1 MGAQAGWGM
10 SAFYDRFATGEG
22 EGVAERVSHFTFRI
36 FWGTVSTEQARF
48 ECTHSLFPS
57 ERTQKARQ
65 VGAIGPVHPPPP
77 RMARASRALSK
88 RLGQWP
94 AGRIGQAENP
104 CGHRLVQPLSKPC
117 PPAAETDK
125 PSVPSAGGVSDGS
138 GKPSVPSVVAI
149 SECRQ

>member
-1 MGAQAGWGM
+1 VTGLRLGRGRVWPKGSHISPFAFLGEPYQQNKRGSNPPTIFSFRKDPKSAAGGRHGA
-10 SAFYDRFATGEG
+10 S
-22 EGVAERVSHFTFRI
+22 
-36 FWGTVSTEQARF
+36 
-48 ECTHSLFPS
+48 
-57 ERTQKARQ
+57 
-65 VGAIGPVHPPPP
+65 PPPP